1 MGDQPAK
8 ASQDEAILEIVAE
21 GRDLIPIVTLSKG
34 TTFQVEGWTKE
45 LVELAKTIQ
54 AAESK
59 WMPEELLRFA
69 RDVLASRSTR
79 VLPLE
84 TDPSFL
90 DDAAEIT
97 SEEDFQQARHA
108 RDALKQFGTIV
119 RGILYEVSKRLE
131 KEALE
136 WNGGSRP
143 TTIQ

>member
-1 MGDQPAK
+1 MGEPPAK
-8 ASQDEAILEIVAE
+8 DTQDEAILEIVAE

-59 WMPEELLRFA
+59 WMPEELLRFS

-97 SEEDFQQARHA
+97 SEEDFQKARHA

-131 KEALE
+131 KEAQE
-136 WNGGSRP
+136 WSGGSRP

>member
-8 ASQDEAILEIVAE
+8 AQDEAILEIVAQ
-21 GRDLIPIVTLSKG
+21 GRDLVPIVTLSQG

-45 LVELAKTIQ
+45 LVELAKAIQ

-90 DDAAEIT
+90 GDEAEIT
-97 SEEDFQQARHA
+97 GEEDFRKAAHA

-136 WNGGSRP
+136 LSGGNRP

>member
-8 ASQDEAILEIVAE
+8 AQDEAILEIVAE
-21 GRDLIPIVTLSKG
+21 GRDLIPIVTLSQG
-34 TTFQVEGWTKE
+34 TTFQVDGWTKE
-45 LVELAKTIQ
+45 LVDLAKTIQ

-79 VLPLE
+79 ILPLE
-84 TDPSFL
+84 TDPSSL
-90 DDAAEIT
+90 GDGAEIMN
-97 SEEDFQQARHA
+97 EDDFQQAVHA
-108 RDALKQFGTIV
+108 RDAMKQFGTIV

-136 WNGGSRP
+136 SSGGSRP

>member
-1 MGDQPAK
+1 VGDQPAK
-8 ASQDEAILEIVAE
+8 AQDEAILEIVAE
-21 GRDLIPIVTLSKG
+21 GRDLIPIVTLSRG
-34 TTFQVEGWTKE
+34 TTFQVDGWTKE
-45 LVELAKTIQ
+45 LVELAKAIQ

-90 DDAAEIT
+90 GDEGEIT
-97 SEEDFQQARHA
+97 SEEDFRQAAHA

-136 WNGGSRP
+136 WSGSSRP